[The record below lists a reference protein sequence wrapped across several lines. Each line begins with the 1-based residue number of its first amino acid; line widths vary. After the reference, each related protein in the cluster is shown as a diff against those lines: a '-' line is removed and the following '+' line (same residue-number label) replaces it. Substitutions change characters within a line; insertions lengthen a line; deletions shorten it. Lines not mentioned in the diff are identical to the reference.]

1 MQNPLIELSQSLAA
15 TVAGAAQS
23 VVAVSA
29 RKNGFHSGIL
39 IDATRILTVDPG
51 VELDGDLQVLLPTGQ
66 VAAGSLLGR
75 DPGWDLAMLE
85 LREPFEDAVPLTL
98 AGGATLGELIVGVS
112 RSPETGLNA
121 SLGMLGA
128 LSGAWR
134 TWKGGKLD
142 HLIKLDIQ
150 PHAAL
155 AGGLALRADGTVL
168 GMMSLGLARGA
179 AVVVPSSNLHR
190 FVETIDAHGEL
201 GRGYLGVGLQPVPQ
215 PAGMIV
221 LSVESGSPSEMAH
234 LMVGDV
240 IVAIG
245 GQRADDF
252 GAIQE
257 FLEPPHIGEQVP
269 LQIIRAGQRLD
280 LEIEIGR
287 RPSARRVA

>member
-1 MQNPLIELSQSLAA
+1 MQNPLIELSQSLVA
-15 TVAGAAQS
+15 TVAGIEQS
-23 VVAVSA
+23 IVAVSA
-29 RKNGFHSGIL
+29 RKSGFQSGIL
-39 IDATRILTVDPG
+39 IDSSRILTVDPG
-51 VELDGDLQVLLPTGQ
+51 VELDGDLQVLLPSGE
-66 VAAGSLLGR
+66 VAAVSLLGR
-75 DPGWDLAMLE
+75 DPGWDLALLE
-85 LREPFEDAVPLTL
+85 LREPFEGAIPLTL

-142 HLIKLDIQ
+142 HFIKLDISAQ
-150 PHAAL
+150 AAL

-168 GMMSLGLARGA
+168 GMISLGLARGA
-179 AVVVPSSNLHR
+179 SVVVPSSNLHR
-190 FVETIDAHGEL
+190 FVETIAAHGEL
-201 GRGYLGVGLQPVPQ
+201 GHGFLGVGLQPVPQ

-221 LSVESGSPSEMAH
+221 LSVESGSPSESAH

-245 GQRADDF
+245 GQRAEDF
-252 GAIQE
+252 SAIQE
-257 FLEPPHIGEQVP
+257 FLEPPHIGEHIP

>member
-15 TVAGAAQS
+15 TVAGIEQS
-23 VVAVSA
+23 IVAVSA
-29 RKNGFHSGIL
+29 RKSGFQSGII
-39 IDATRILTVDPG
+39 IDSTRILTVDPG
-51 VELDGDLQVLLPTGQ
+51 VELDGDLQVVLPSGE
-66 VAAGSLLGR
+66 VAAASLLGR
-75 DPGWDLAMLE
+75 DPGWDLALLE
-85 LREPFEDAVPLTL
+85 LREPFEGAIPLTL
-98 AGGATLGELIVGVS
+98 AGGATHGELIVGVS

-142 HLIKLDIQ
+142 HFIKLDIPAQ
-150 PHAAL
+150 AAL

-168 GMMSLGLARGA
+168 GMISLGLARGA
-179 AVVVPSSNLHR
+179 SVVVPSSNLHR
-190 FVETIDAHGEL
+190 FVETIAAHGEL

-221 LSVESGSPSEMAH
+221 LSVESGSPSESAH

-252 GAIQE
+252 SAIQE
-257 FLEPPHIGEQVP
+257 FLEPPHIGEHIP